1 MALVRTTLSSA
12 CAVGDKQIVVASATG
27 FAAGYLLR
35 IDGEVMLVAGNY
47 SSGTTVNVIRG
58 QQATY
63 AQAHVSGAGVV
74 VGTASDWAANVAPQ
88 TVTQYPMVR
97 ARLTAPSITST
108 PATPAI
114 ADLCTP
120 GSDTVVQLNGT
131 SVIALTVPVPTKDM
145 DGDLLYI
152 ASNGA
157 AAHTVTFTGGLS
169 GASSNYDVITIN
181 ATAPVVLGPFMAVN
195 SLWQACVAVPMA
207 GTVTNITATVA

>member
-1 MALVRTTLSSA
+1 MALTRTTLSSA
-12 CAVGDKQIVVASATG
+12 CAAGDKQIVVASATG
-27 FAAGYLLR
+27 FAAGSLLR
-35 IDGEVMLVAGNY
+35 IDGEVLLVAGNY
-47 SSGTTVNVIRG
+47 TSGTTIPVIRG

-63 AQAHVSGAGVV
+63 AQTHVSGAGVV
-74 VGTASDWAANVAPQ
+74 VGSGSDWSTPAPE
-88 TVTQYPMVR
+88 TVTQYPMRR
-97 ARLTAPSITST
+97 ARLATSITST

-114 ADLCTP
+114 TDICTP
-120 GSDTVVQLNGT
+120 GSDAVVQLNGT
-131 SVIALTVPVPTKDM
+131 TIIALTVPVPTKDM

-169 GASSNYDVITIN
+169 GGGSSYDVITVN

-207 GTVTNITATVA
+207 GTVTAVTATLA